1 MTSSQNKSHSVTLWT
16 LVALI
21 IGSTV
26 GAGIFSLPQNI
37 ASVAGP
43 GAMLI
48 GWLVAG
54 VGMLSVAFVFQILA
68 RRKPHLDSGVYSYV
82 RAGLG
87 DFIGFTS
94 GWGYWLGSVMAQVGY
109 ATLFFNT
116 LGHYLL
122 LFDADRD
129 EGTIFGLKPCHQPS
143 GRGQWSIRGEN
154 LGVAQAVYLEGEK

>member
-1 MTSSQNKSHSVTLWT
+1 MTSSSLTESPRTHSVTLWT

-43 GAMLI
+43 GAMLL
-48 GWLVAG
+48 GWLIAG
-54 VGMLSVAFVFQILA
+54 IGMLSVAFVFQILA
-68 RRKPHLDSGVYSYV
+68 HRKPHLDSGVYSYV

-109 ATLFFNT
+109 ATC
-116 LGHYLL
+116 LL
-122 LFDADRD
+122 
-129 EGTIFGLKPCHQPS
+129 
-143 GRGQWSIRGEN
+143 
-154 LGVAQAVYLEGEK
+154 

>member
-1 MTSSQNKSHSVTLWT
+1 MNNPSTGAAALTGAAAADGSGARTHSVT
-16 LVALI
+16 

-48 GWLVAG
+48 GWLIAG

-68 RRKPHLDSGVYSYV
+68 QRKPALDSGVYSYV

-94 GWGYWLGSVMAQVGY
+94 GWGYWLGA
-109 ATLFFNT
+109 
-116 LGHYLL
+116 
-122 LFDADRD
+122 
-129 EGTIFGLKPCHQPS
+129 
-143 GRGQWSIRGEN
+143 GRLRHVV
-154 LGVAQAVYLEGEK
+154 L

>member
-54 VGMLSVAFVFQILA
+54 VGMLSVCL
-68 RRKPHLDSGVYSYV
+68 LY
-82 RAGLG
+82 
-87 DFIGFTS
+87 TS
-94 GWGYWLGSVMAQVGY
+94 
-109 ATLFFNT
+109 
-116 LGHYLL
+116 
-122 LFDADRD
+122 DAAD
-129 EGTIFGLKPCHQPS
+129 E
-143 GRGQWSIRGEN
+143 
-154 LGVAQAVYLEGEK
+154 